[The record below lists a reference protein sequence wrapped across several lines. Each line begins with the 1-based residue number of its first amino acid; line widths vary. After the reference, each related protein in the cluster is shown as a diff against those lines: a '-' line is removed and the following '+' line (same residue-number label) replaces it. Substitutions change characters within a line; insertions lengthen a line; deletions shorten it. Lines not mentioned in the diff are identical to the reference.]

1 MATATAPMPDK
12 KNHDTHRA
20 SLSAADQMADL
31 DRQIEA
37 LRQKKVEL
45 NQAAVHEQKLRVADA
60 RKVFEA
66 EEAKLE
72 LLTGKPSAEKGEK
85 KPRRERRPSIT
96 DDALKD
102 QLLKVMAHHGESGMN
117 AKQLADKMNIDAIRV
132 RKFIKENP
140 KALKRTGNAAGTK
153 FFLP

>member
-1 MATATAPMPDK
+1 MATATAAPT
-12 KNHDTHRA
+12 KNHDTHKA

-45 NQAAVHEQKLRVADA
+45 NQSAVQEQKLRVADA
-60 RKVFEA
+60 RKALQFE
-66 EEAKLE
+66 EDKLE
-72 LLTGKPSAEKGEK
+72 ELTGKPSVEK

-102 QLLKVMAHHGESGMN
+102 QLLKVLAKDGAEGLN
-117 AKQLADKMNIDAIRV
+117 AKQLGEKLFQDPMRI
-132 RKFIKENP
+132 RKFITANP
-140 KALKRTGNAAGTK
+140 KVLKRTGKAAGTK

>member
-1 MATATAPMPDK
+1 MATATAAPT
-12 KNHDTHRA
+12 KNHDTHKA

-45 NQAAVHEQKLRVADA
+45 NQAAVHEQKLRVSDA
-60 RKVFEA
+60 KKALQIEEGKLA
-66 EEAKLE
+66 E
-72 LLTGKPSAEKGEK
+72 LTGKPANAEPKQ
-85 KPRRERRPSIT
+85 RRERRPSIT

-102 QLLKVMAHHGESGMN
+102 QLLKVLAKDGAEGLN
-117 AKQLADKMNIDAIRV
+117 AKQLGNKLFQDPMRI
-132 RKFIKENP
+132 RKFIATNP
-140 KALKRTGNAAGTK
+140 KVLKRTGKAAGTK